1 MTELTKTKYKFGILV
16 GFTYNIAYQ
25 IGFENSTGNTIHGA
39 IFFKFEPLKNRIV
52 SKSGGS

>member
-25 IGFENSTGNTIHGA
+25 IGFENSTGNTKYGPFIYYVM
-39 IFFKFEPLKNRIV
+39 ITF
-52 SKSGGS
+52 